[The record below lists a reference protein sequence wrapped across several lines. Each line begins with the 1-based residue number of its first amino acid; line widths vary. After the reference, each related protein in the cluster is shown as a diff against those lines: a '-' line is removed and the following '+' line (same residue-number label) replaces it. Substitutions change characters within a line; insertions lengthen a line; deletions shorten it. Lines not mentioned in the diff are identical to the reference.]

1 MPQDK
6 PSATNTPNTPQDG
19 PSKGGAGAPKD
30 SGAAPPSGE
39 HNTGH
44 IASTAEVSGQ
54 PPQDQPD
61 QPKAQE
67 PPPDKTQNQNKQSP
81 APKHKPDQWWFTL
94 PKFRLRLPKVEL
106 PPWRLDLVQFL
117 LLIMATAYV
126 VVSRQFVLLIYKK
139 RFLAMTGITISL
151 ILPLANG
158 CAEYSLMR
166 WGYLISGVLVI
177 GVIFIAQSPIDWILV
192 ALVSWLGLLSMVIS
206 GEILTSQKV
215 RTWLIVMLQTVI
227 ALAAT
232 GVGWFLV
239 WLMS

>member
-1 MPQDK
+1 
-6 PSATNTPNTPQDG
+6 
-19 PSKGGAGAPKD
+19 
-30 SGAAPPSGE
+30 
-39 HNTGH
+39 
-44 IASTAEVSGQ
+44 
-54 PPQDQPD
+54 
-61 QPKAQE
+61 
-67 PPPDKTQNQNKQSP
+67 
-81 APKHKPDQWWFTL
+81 
-94 PKFRLRLPKVEL
+94 
-106 PPWRLDLVQFL
+106 
-117 LLIMATAYV
+117 
-126 VVSRQFVLLIYKK
+126 
-139 RFLAMTGITISL
+139 MTGITISL